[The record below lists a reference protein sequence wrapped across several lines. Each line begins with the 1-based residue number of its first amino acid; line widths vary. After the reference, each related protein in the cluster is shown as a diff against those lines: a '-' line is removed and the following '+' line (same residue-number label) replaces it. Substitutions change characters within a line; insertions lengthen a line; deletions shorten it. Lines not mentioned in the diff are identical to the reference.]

1 LRVIEGVKIE
11 GVKMSSIKPDPMLIP
26 RFNID
31 YGMEDFVHSLTNLK
45 SKTDTKEIEKLFCDS
60 SIGFANSGRT
70 SLYVIL
76 KALNLPANSKVGV
89 PLYCCP
95 SVFDAII
102 QAGHK
107 PLFLDVDP
115 ENYTVSPKHLEEKID
130 EMEAVIAIHTFGRP
144 AEMDKIQKTA
154 GNKPVIEDCAHAL
167 LSRYKGKLAGTIAT
181 AGFFSFRTG
190 KYISAGEGGMVT
202 TSDPALA
209 ENMKKEIQKLP
220 EPSGTDEIKHTIKT
234 CARSTLYHRP
244 WFGLVSLPLGSRI
257 EDKVDLMNKYSF
269 KTAKIRKTDLQ
280 VVAKKL
286 QNFQKKVEQQRKN
299 SQYLIENLKDTDIK
313 LPFETKDTYCNY
325 YLFPVQVNDQSRRDE
340 VSESLRK
347 RGIDTAKLFSKTP
360 MIAKK
365 NYGYNG
371 ECQNTEAVAENIL
384 VIPNHYTLNKRELDQ
399 IINAIKMTRVS

>member
-1 LRVIEGVKIE
+1 
-11 GVKMSSIKPDPMLIP
+11 MNSIKPDPMLIP

-31 YGMEDFVHSLTNLK
+31 YGMKDFMHSLTNLK
-45 SKTDTKEIEKLFCDS
+45 TEADTKQLTELFCNS
-60 SIGFANSGRT
+60 SIGFTNSGRT

-76 KALNLPANSKVGV
+76 KALNLPANSNVGV

-107 PLFLDVDP
+107 PLFIDIDSD
-115 ENYTVSPKHLEEKID
+115 NYTVSPEHLEEKID
-130 EMEAVIAIHTFGRP
+130 EIEAVIAIHTFGRP
-144 AEMDKIQKTA
+144 ADLDKIQKIA
-154 GNKPVIEDCAHAL
+154 GERPVIEDCAHAL

-202 TSDPALA
+202 TRDPELA
-209 ENMKKEIQKLP
+209 ENVKKEIQKLP
-220 EPSGTDEIKHTIKT
+220 ELSGTEEIKHTIKT

-269 KTAKIRKTDLQ
+269 KTAKIRNADLQ
-280 VVAKKL
+280 VVTKKL
-286 QNFQKKVEQQRKN
+286 QNFQEKVEQQRKN
-299 SQYLIENLKDTDIK
+299 SQYLIENLKGTDLK

-325 YLFPVQVNDQSRRDE
+325 YLFPVQVNEESERDKAC
-340 VSESLRK
+340 ESLRTK
-347 RGIDTAKLFSKTP
+347 GIDTTKLFSKTP
-360 MIAKK
+360 AIAKL
-365 NYGYNG
+365 NYGYKG
-371 ECQNTEAVAENIL
+371 DCPNTEKVANRIL
-384 VIPNHYTLNKRELDQ
+384 TIPNHYMLKKDEL
-399 IINAIKMTRVS
+399 KKVSNVMISCLLSEK